1 MCSEK
6 KRSRMSGKRETGNRK
21 ADSTKDNLFGFK
33 CKIYYLINCLNM
45 SLLAMVLTAVSV
57 SDSSVLLSWISCLD
71 VYLTY

>member
-1 MCSEK
+1 MYSEK
-6 KRSRMSGKRETGNRK
+6 KRSRMSGKREMGNRK
-21 ADSTKDNLFGFK
+21 AYSTKDNLFGFK
-33 CKIYYLINCLNM
+33 CKIYHLINWLNK